1 MAQVKAEQQPPAAT
15 GTTLIVLVGLG
26 IAFLLFMAFLNVVK
40 SGNLLNESNLLY
52 AALIFYAGAGALYL
66 GFGVTGTESYVKF
79 ASFATWLGLIANTGA
94 VAHRWYEAGH
104 PPFSSVYEMLLS
116 FVWTLAALTLVAEKK
131 YHVKVIGT
139 VTMPVAIVGVV
150 LMQLLRTDVHPLV
163 PALQSTWLHVHVTL
177 AMLAYAA
184 CALSFA
190 LGMMFLIQ
198 DKMKTETFLAVTTAS
213 TLAIYAGIV
222 FTRFEKWGG
231 LNVSAWDADRKSEV
245 FLSRGVRLFVTIP
258 DLGWLMV
265 LASLLVA
272 APLSLYLVSRRAKI
286 AWYLRSLPAR
296 SSDAYRAILQ
306 IFSLR
311 RSDQVSATEAW
322 IKINPEP
329 QNEESW
335 ILVANRAVFVSILL
349 QVMALVMF
357 LVRTRDSR
365 YLSLDDQGLYPTSLA
380 ASPFI
385 LSGLIGGVF
394 MSLLYLLLLWRRPD
408 LERLLPSADDLDRIT
423 YKTIGIAFPLLTLMI
438 AAGAYWAN
446 QTWGSYWS
454 WDPKETWAAITW
466 LVYAGYLHMRVTR
479 GWRGR
484 RAAYFAILGFGV
496 VMFTFFGVTYLLP
509 GLHAYA

>member
-1 MAQVKAEQQPPAAT
+1 MARAKAEQPQAAT
-15 GTTLIVLVGLG
+15 GMTLIVLVGLG

-40 SGNLLNESNLLY
+40 TGNLLNEENLLY
-52 AALIFYAGAGALYL
+52 AALLFYAGAGALYL
-66 GFGVTGTESYVKF
+66 GFGVTGTGSYLKF
-79 ASFATWLGLIANTGA
+79 ASLATWVGLIANTGA

-104 PPFSSVYEMLLS
+104 PPFASVYEMLLS
-116 FVWTLAALTLVAEKK
+116 FVWTLAALTIVAEKK
-131 YHVKVIGT
+131 YGVKVIGT
-139 VTMPVAIVGVV
+139 VTMPLAIVGVV

-190 LGMMFLIQ
+190 LAMMFLIQ
-198 DKMKTETFLAVTTAS
+198 DKMKTETFLAVTSAC
-213 TLAIYAGIV
+213 TLVIYAGV
-222 FTRFEKWGG
+222 LTRFEKWGG
-231 LNVSAWDADRKSEV
+231 LNLVAWNAEEKAEL
-245 FLSRGVRLFVTIP
+245 FLSKGVRLLVTIP
-258 DLGWLMV
+258 ELGWVMV
-265 LASLLVA
+265 LALVA
-272 APLSLYLVSRRAKI
+272 VVSPLMFYGL
-286 AWYLRSLPAR
+286 AR
-296 SSDAYRAILQ
+296 WKKDESFLAI
-306 IFSLR
+306 
-311 RSDQVSATEAW
+311 
-322 IKINPEP
+322 
-329 QNEESW
+329 
-335 ILVANRAVFVSILL
+335 ANRAVFVSILL
-349 QVMALVMF
+349 QMMALVMF
-357 LVRTRDSR
+357 VVRAQDGQ
-365 YLSLDDQGLYPTSLA
+365 YGSLDAEGLYATSLA

-385 LSGLIGGVF
+385 LSGLLGGVF
-394 MSLLYLLLLWRRPD
+394 ISLLYLLLLWRRPD
-408 LERLLPSADDLDRIT
+408 LERLLPSADVLDRIT

-484 RAAYFAILGFGV
+484 RAAYFAVLGFAV

>member
-1 MAQVKAEQQPPAAT
+1 MARAKAEQQQPTT
-15 GTTLIVLVGLG
+15 GMTLIVLVGLA

-40 SGNLLNESNLLY
+40 SGNLLNETNLLF
-52 AALIFYAGAGALYL
+52 ATLIFYAGAGALYL

-79 ASFATWLGLIANTGA
+79 ASLATWLGLIANTAA

-104 PPFSSVYEMLLS
+104 PPFASVYEMLLS
-116 FVWTLAALTLVAEKK
+116 FVWTLAVLTLVAEKK
-131 YHVKVIGT
+131 YDVKVIGT

-190 LGMMFLIQ
+190 LAMMFLIQ
-198 DKMKTETFLAVTTAS
+198 DNMKTGTFLAATSAS
-213 TLAIYAGIV
+213 TLAIYASV
-222 FTRFEKWGG
+222 VLTRFEKWGG
-231 LNVSAWDADRKSEV
+231 LSLVAWNPEQKSEV
-245 FLSRGVRLFVTIP
+245 FLSKGVRLFVTIP

-265 LASLLVA
+265 LALLVVA
-272 APLSLYLVSRRAKI
+272 SPLVFYGL
-286 AWYLRSLPAR
+286 AR
-296 SSDAYRAILQ
+296 WKNNDSFLT
-306 IFSLR
+306 L
-311 RSDQVSATEAW
+311 
-322 IKINPEP
+322 
-329 QNEESW
+329 
-335 ILVANRAVFVSILL
+335 ANRAVFLSILL
-349 QVMALVMF
+349 QVMTLVMF
-357 LVRTRDSR
+357 LVRAGDGL
-365 YLSLDDQGLYPTSLA
+365 YPSLDADGKFPTSLA

-385 LSGLIGGVF
+385 LSGLVGGTF
-394 MSLLYLLLLWRRPD
+394 ISLLYLLLLWRRPD
-408 LERLLPSADDLDRIT
+408 LERLLPSADNLDRIT
-423 YKTIGIAFPLLTLMI
+423 YKTIGLAFPLLTLMI

-484 RAAYFAILGFGV
+484 RAAYFAILGFAV

>member
-1 MAQVKAEQQPPAAT
+1 MARVKAEQQQPTT
-15 GTTLIVLVGLG
+15 GMTLIVLVGLA

-40 SGNLLNESNLLY
+40 SGNILSETNLLF

-79 ASFATWLGLIANTGA
+79 ASLATWLGLIANTGA

-104 PPFSSVYEMLLS
+104 PPFASVYEMLLS
-116 FVWTLAALTLVAEKK
+116 FVWTLAVLTLVAEKK
-131 YHVKVIGT
+131 YGVKVIGT

-150 LMQLLRTDVHPLV
+150 LMQVLRTDVHPLV

-190 LGMMFLIQ
+190 LAMMFLIQ
-198 DKMKTETFLAVTTAS
+198 DRMKTETFLAVTSAS

-222 FTRFEKWGG
+222 LTRFEASGG
-231 LNVSAWDADRKSEV
+231 LSLAAWNQEQKSEV

-258 DLGWLMV
+258 DLGWLMM
-265 LASLLVA
+265 LATVLVA
-272 APLSLYLVSRRAKI
+272 VPLSLYLISRRAKI
-286 AWYLRSLPAR
+286 WWYGRSLPAR
-296 SSDAYRAILQ
+296 STDTYRGLLWALG
-306 IFSLR
+306 LR
-311 RSDQVSATEAW
+311 RRDEVSAIEAW

-329 QNEESW
+329 LNQEGW
-335 ILVANRAVFVSILL
+335 ILVANRAVFISILL
-349 QVMALVMF
+349 QVMTLIMF
-357 LVRTRDSR
+357 LVRARDGS
-365 YLSLDDQGLYPTSLA
+365 YPSLDADGLFSTSLA

-385 LSGLIGGVF
+385 LSGLVGGIF
-394 MSLLYLLLLWRRPD
+394 ISLLYLLLLWRRPD
-408 LERLLPSADDLDRIT
+408 LERLLPSPDNLDRIT

-484 RAAYFAILGFGV
+484 RAAYFAILGFAV